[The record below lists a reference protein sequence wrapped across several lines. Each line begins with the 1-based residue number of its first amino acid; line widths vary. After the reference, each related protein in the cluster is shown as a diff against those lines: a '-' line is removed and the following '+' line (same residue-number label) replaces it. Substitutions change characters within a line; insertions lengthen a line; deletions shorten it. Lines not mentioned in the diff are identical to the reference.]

1 MILKK
6 LWSPQETEQIIELKE
21 KGFSDFEIARKVGRT
36 PDSVSS
42 RLDRLRRNGKIFA
55 AKTPIS
61 QVPASIMPVWND
73 YLVSQGDAVILT
85 DVEAPFQHSEFINR
99 VLDLA
104 DAWGIQ
110 TLHLGGDLLHYDSLS
125 AWGSEWVQDKEI
137 LLDGILD
144 VLEQSLGTK
153 KRAEIITQL
162 SDKGLLNGDGLSSEL
177 KESRKVFKNLDGFKN
192 IYVEL
197 GNHDDRY
204 LRALQQALN
213 STELLHQLDTHNDPR
228 WKIAPYY
235 YALIETEAGTFR
247 ITHPRGAGQKTA
259 VDLAIQFHQHVI
271 MGHSHRWNISRDPS
285 GKFWAIQ
292 QGHCVD
298 EARLAYVQQ
307 RDAKR
312 DAHMLGATIIR
323 GGYPWV
329 LSMESPW
336 DLLKRM

>member
-1 MILKK
+1 LRQTWTQKNIDQAAQM
-6 LWSPQETEQIIELKE
+6 
-21 KGFSDFEIARKVGRT
+21 KGKGLSDYEIAEKMGRT
-36 PDSVSS
+36 YASVNIKLS
-42 RLDRLRRNGKIFA
+42 RLKAEGKL
-55 AKTPIS
+55 PVS
-61 QVPASIMPVWND
+61 QVPASRMPLWNEP
-73 YLVSQGDAVILT
+73 LKSEGDAVILT

-104 DAWGIQ
+104 DTWGIQ

-125 AWGSEWVQDKEI
+125 AWGSEWTQDREEMVGLFMDI
-137 LLDGILD
+137 I
-144 VLEQSLGTK
+144 EQAVSGK
-153 KRAEIITQL
+153 KRAEVVNL
-162 SDKGLLNGDGLSSEL
+162 LEDKGLLSGSSHSE
-177 KESRKVFKNLDGFKN
+177 EITEARRVFRGFDSFKAV
-192 IYVEL
+192 YVEL

-204 LRALQQALN
+204 LRALDQAL
-213 STELLHQLDTHNDPR
+213 SPKELLHQIDKDKDER

-235 YALIETEAGTFR
+235 YGFIETEAGTFR

-285 GKFWAIQ
+285 GTYWAIQ

-298 EARLAYVQQ
+298 ENRLAYVKQ

-312 DAHMLGATIIR
+312 DAHLLGATIIR

-329 LSMESPW
+329 LSMDSPW
-336 DLLKRM
+336 DMLKRM

>member
-1 MILKK
+1 M
-6 LWSPQETEQIIELKE
+6 
-21 KGFSDFEIARKVGRT
+21 KGRGLSDYEIAEKMGRAYGSVNT
-36 PDSVSS
+36 KLARLKAEGKIPVSS
-42 RLDRLRRNGKIFA
+42 
-55 AKTPIS
+55 
-61 QVPASIMPVWND
+61 VPASSMPLWD
-73 YLVSQGDAVILT
+73 KPLVSEGDAVILT

-110 TLHLGGDLLHYDSLS
+110 TLHLGGDLLHYDNLS
-125 AWGSEWVQDKEI
+125 AWGSEWTEDREDIFDLVMEIVQNYVTNKKKDEVVK
-137 LLDGILD
+137 LL
-144 VLEQSLGTK
+144 E
-153 KRAEIITQL
+153 
-162 SDKGLLNGDGLSSEL
+162 DKGMTNQGGLSGEL
-177 KESRKVFKNLDGFKN
+177 AEARKVFRSFNSFKE
-192 IYVEL
+192 IYVEF

-204 LRALQQALN
+204 LRALNLAL
-213 STELLHQLDTHNDPR
+213 SPKEFLHQLDRDKDER

-235 YALIETEAGTFR
+235 YAMIETEKGTFR
-247 ITHPRGAGQKTA
+247 ITHPRGAAQKTA

-298 EARLAYVQQ
+298 EDRLAYVKQ

-312 DAHMLGATIIR
+312 DAHVLGATIIR
-323 GGYPWV
+323 GGYPFV
-329 LSMESPW
+329 LSPESPW